1 MTFIVPQRSLKGR
14 GSKKQTN
21 KQLKNQPNNQ
31 TNTAAVWCLIL
42 ILRLVGFRITYK
54 TPLVPS
60 VRKFPERLKGGL
72 GSEGW
77 SRNKGRSKLSKLSR
91 LPDWRS
97 HVITCLPRS
106 RRGLHPSFLQSLSL
120 GVLTQQERK
129 AANYKLLSHDRN

>member
-1 MTFIVPQRSLKGR
+1 MTLIVPQRSLKGR
-14 GSKKQTN
+14 GCKKQTN
-21 KQLKNQPNNQ
+21 KQLKNQPTNNQ

-77 SRNKGRSKLSKLSR
+77 SRNKERSKLSKLSR

-97 HVITCLPRS
+97 HLITCLLL